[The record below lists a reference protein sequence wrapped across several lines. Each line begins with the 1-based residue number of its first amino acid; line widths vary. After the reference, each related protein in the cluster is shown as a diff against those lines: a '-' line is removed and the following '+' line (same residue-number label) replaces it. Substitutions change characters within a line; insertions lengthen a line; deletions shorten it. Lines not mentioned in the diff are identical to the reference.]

1 MYLVIGRTSRRPR
14 AITSILTRTT
24 VINMITRGT
33 TECIA
38 THSVQW
44 SASLPDAWTCITW
57 AKARN
62 ASRTRHTTV
71 ATFKALCFE
80 WEPLRKPA

>member
-1 MYLVIGRTSRRPR
+1 MIGRNSRRSSAR
-14 AITSILTRTT
+14 TSILTRTT

-44 SASLPDAWTCITW
+44 SASLSDACTCITW
-57 AKARN
+57 ATARN
-62 ASRTRHTTV
+62 ASKTRHTTV
-71 ATFKALCFE
+71 ATFKAVCFE
-80 WEPLRKPA
+80 LEPLRKPA